1 MKNKLAGIFKRRGTI
16 MIQEANDNS
25 ELIRRLRA
33 WKITKKNAEDKAYE
47 AKLAQ
52 CEVDL
57 DESETKIMILKLL
70 QTEKMLAEVRRHMKK
85 FNRAAFNKEK
95 KAAGVPSARGSRLGR
110 ADSNRSG
117 ASGVRRVDSKQYST
131 RMPKRALS
139 KVQALSMITAGRRGS
154 RLGDISQQ

>member
-70 QTEKMLAEVRRHMKK
+70 QTEKMLAEVRRHMRKY
-85 FNRAAFNKEK
+85 NRAGFNETK
-95 KAAGVPSARGSRLGR
+95 KAGVPSARGSRMGR

-117 ASGVRRVDSKQYST
+117 SPVAKRQESRMSASGTGLGRRLSRVSSK
-131 RMPKRALS
+131 PKR
-139 KVQALSMITAGRRGS
+139 
-154 RLGDISQQ
+154 LGMRNSSYADSNQM